1 MTIKRKAAPRK
12 RAASGVG
19 TKPNSAKSAAERRA
33 SGVAKVSLKAVRA
46 GLGFASVDLLREQL
60 ALTQAD
66 IGHYLGIPRQT
77 LARRR
82 HSGKLSAAESDRVV
96 RYGKLLGRAT
106 DLLGEQSAAVTWL
119 KTPAVAL
126 DGETPL
132 EHATTELGAEHVF
145 DLITRLE
152 HGIPT

>member
-12 RAASGVG
+12 RTMTKHAAGDGLVDRSMA
-19 TKPNSAKSAAERRA
+19 TMP
-33 SGVAKVSLKAVRA
+33 KVSLKSVRA
-46 GLGFASVDLLREQL
+46 GLGVNSVDRLREQL
-60 ALTQAD
+60 AVTQLD
-66 IGHYLGIPRQT
+66 LGHYLGIARQT
-77 LARRR
+77 LARRKQR
-82 HSGKLSAAESDRVV
+82 GKLNAAESDRVV

-106 DLLGEQSAAVTWL
+106 ALLGDHAAAVTWL

-132 EHATTELGAEHVF
+132 EQATTELGAEHVF

-152 HGIPT
+152 HGIAT

>member
-12 RAASGVG
+12 RAVSGTADK
-19 TKPNSAKSAAERRA
+19 TKPNERGGGRLP
-33 SGVAKVSLKAVRA
+33 SGIAKVSLKAVRA
-46 GLGFASVDLLREQL
+46 GLGFASVERLREQL

-77 LARRR
+77 LARRKQA
-82 HSGKLSAAESDRVV
+82 GKLSAAESDRVV

-106 DLLGEQSAAVTWL
+106 DLFGEQAAAVTWL

-126 DGETPL
+126 DGEAPL
-132 EHATTELGAEHVF
+132 EQATTELGAEHVF